1 MLDVGVAGGG
11 SEIGV
16 TKKLLDGQKVNA
28 LLQQMRGKTVA
39 QGMNRGGFGYA
50 GFFLAARNAT

>member
-16 TKKLLDGQKVNA
+16 TEQLLDGQQVNA
-28 LLQQMRGKTVA
+28 LLQQVGCKTVA
-39 QGMNRGGFGYA
+39 
-50 GFFLAARNAT
+50 

>member
-11 SEIGV
+11 SEVGV
-16 TKKLLDGQKVNA
+16 TEQLLDGQQVNA

-50 GFFLAARNAT
+50 GFFLAVRKAT